1 MKKKL
6 FALSLLFSV
15 SACFVSCGDDDDDND
30 NGGGEQQTT
39 PTNPEN
45 EAKIKA
51 VDLGLSV
58 KWCNCNLGSETPEG
72 FGGYYG
78 WGETIEKEEYG
89 YDNYL
94 IESGSPVSCGWKND
108 FLSGKNIT
116 KTANDAAYVKLGD
129 GWRMPTSA
137 EMSEL
142 IENCSIEETTVNGVV
157 GIKLTGKTGNSI
169 FLPEAGYKSNTDFYS
184 ESYNYWT
191 SNPTK
196 TNDGASQLY
205 GYGSTI
211 KVKEGTR
218 YKGLSIRPV
227 KD

>member
-6 FALSLLFSV
+6 LALSLLFSV

-78 WGETIEKEEYG
+78 WGETIEKEEYSR
-89 YDNYL
+89 YNYL
-94 IESGSPVSCGWKND
+94 IESGSPVSCGWMDD

-129 GWRMPTSA
+129 GWRMPTRA

-142 IENCSIEETTVNGVV
+142 IENCSIEETTVNGVA

-169 FLPEAGYKSNTDFYS
+169 FLPEAGYKFNTDFYS
-184 ESYNYWT
+184 KTYNYWT
-191 SNPTK
+191 SNTTE
-196 TNDGASQLY
+196 TNVGAYQLY
-205 GYGSTI
+205 KENNNLG
-211 KVKEGTR
+211 VKEGTR
-218 YKGLSIRPV
+218 YDGLSIRPV